1 MNSDTILILLT
12 VFVAITAI
20 SFVAQAVAMMR
31 LAKTAK
37 DMKERVDAFLPK
49 AEKLI
54 HTAEALIPK
63 AENLIYTAE
72 SIIAEG
78 RTQMAEITGRAND
91 ILVLTQ
97 TQLIRVDDL
106 VADASE
112 RAKNQMDRAETV
124 LENTLTRVNDTVNT
138 VHGNILRP
146 IREITGVAAGVK
158 AAVGHLLKG
167 APANVAQVTTDEEMF
182 I

>member
-12 VFVAITAI
+12 VFVGMTAI
-20 SFVAQAVAMMR
+20 SFAAQAIAMMR
-31 LAKTAK
+31 LAKTTREMK
-37 DMKERVDAFLPK
+37 DRVDAFLPK

-54 HTAEALIPK
+54 Q
-63 AENLIYTAE
+63 TAE
-72 SIIAEG
+72 STLTESRAQI
-78 RTQMAEITGRAND
+78 TEITTRANE
-91 ILVLTQ
+91 ILTLTQ
-97 TQLIRVDDL
+97 TQVVRVDEL
-106 VADASE
+106 MSDAAA
-112 RAKNQMDRAETV
+112 RAKVQIDRAEMV

-138 VHGNILRP
+138 VHGSILRP
-146 IREITGVAAGVK
+146 VREISGVAAGVK

>member
-1 MNSDTILILLT
+1 MNADTTLILLT

-20 SFVAQAVAMMR
+20 SFAAQALAMMR
-31 LAKTAK
+31 LAKTTK
-37 DMKERVDAFLPK
+37 EMKERVDAFLPK

-54 HTAEALIPK
+54 QTAETTLTESK
-63 AENLIYTAE
+63 AQITEITVRANEILQITQ
-72 SIIAEG
+72 
-78 RTQMAEITGRAND
+78 TQMA
-91 ILVLTQ
+91 
-97 TQLIRVDDL
+97 RVDDL
-106 VADASE
+106 MADASM
-112 RAKNQMDRAETV
+112 RAKVQLDRAESV

-138 VHGNILRP
+138 VHGTILRP

>member
-1 MNSDTILILLT
+1 MNSDTTLLILT

-20 SFVAQAVAMMR
+20 SFAAQAIAMMR
-31 LAKTAK
+31 LARTTRE
-37 DMKERVDAFLPK
+37 MKERVDAFLPK

-54 HTAEALIPK
+54 QTAETTL
-63 AENLIYTAE
+63 AE
-72 SIIAEG
+72 S
-78 RTQMAEITGRAND
+78 RTQIHEITTRANE
-91 ILVLTQ
+91 ILALTQ
-97 TQLIRVDDL
+97 TQLTRVDEL
-106 VADASE
+106 MADATV
-112 RAKNQMDRAETV
+112 RAKVQLDRAETV
-124 LENTLTRVNDTVNT
+124 LENTMSRVNDTVNS
-138 VHGNILRP
+138 VHGTILRP

>member
-1 MNSDTILILLT
+1 MNADTTLILLT

-20 SFVAQAVAMMR
+20 SFAAQALAMMR
-31 LAKTAK
+31 LAQTTKE
-37 DMKERVDAFLPK
+37 MKERVDAFLPK

-54 HTAEALIPK
+54 QTAETTL
-63 AENLIYTAE
+63 TE
-72 SIIAEG
+72 SRAQINEITMRANEILQITQ
-78 RTQMAEITGRAND
+78 TQMA
-91 ILVLTQ
+91 
-97 TQLIRVDDL
+97 RVDDL
-106 VADASE
+106 VADASM
-112 RAKNQMDRAETV
+112 RAKVQMDRAETV

-138 VHGNILRP
+138 VQGTILRP

>member
-1 MNSDTILILLT
+1 MNADTTLILLT
-12 VFVAITAI
+12 VFVAITAV
-20 SFVAQAVAMMR
+20 SFAAQALAMMR
-31 LAKTAK
+31 LAQTTKE
-37 DMKERVDAFLPK
+37 MKERVDAFLPK

-54 HTAEALIPK
+54 QTAETTL
-63 AENLIYTAE
+63 TE
-72 SIIAEG
+72 SRAQINEITTRANEILQITQ
-78 RTQMAEITGRAND
+78 TQMA
-91 ILVLTQ
+91 
-97 TQLIRVDDL
+97 RVDDL
-106 VADASE
+106 VADASM
-112 RAKNQMDRAETV
+112 RAKVQMDRAETV

-138 VHGNILRP
+138 VQGTILRP

>member
-1 MNSDTILILLT
+1 MNPDTTLILLT
-12 VFVAITAI
+12 FFVAMTAV
-20 SFVAQAVAMMR
+20 SFAAQAVAILR

-37 DMKERVDAFLPK
+37 EMKERVDTFIPK

-54 HTAEALIPK
+54 Q
-63 AENLIYTAE
+63 TAE
-72 SIIAEG
+72 STIAET
-78 RTQMAEITGRAND
+78 RTQITEITGKAHE
-91 ILVLTQ
+91 ILALTQ
-97 TQLIRVDDL
+97 TQLMRVDDL
-106 VADASE
+106 VADASA
-112 RAKNQMDRAETV
+112 RAKVQMDRAEIV
-124 LENTLTRVNDTVNT
+124 LENTLTRVTDTVNS
-138 VHGNILRP
+138 VHGTILRP

>member
-1 MNSDTILILLT
+1 MNADTTLTLLT

-20 SFVAQAVAMMR
+20 SFALQAVAMMR
-31 LAKTAK
+31 VAKTTK
-37 DMKERVDAFLPK
+37 EMKERVDAFLPK

-54 HTAEALIPK
+54 QTAETTLTESK
-63 AENLIYTAE
+63 AQISEITTRANEILAITQ
-72 SIIAEG
+72 
-78 RTQMAEITGRAND
+78 TQMA
-91 ILVLTQ
+91 
-97 TQLIRVDDL
+97 RVDDL
-106 VADASE
+106 MADATV
-112 RAKNQMDRAETV
+112 RAKAQLDRAESV

-138 VHGNILRP
+138 VHGTILRP

-158 AAVGHLLKG
+158 AAVGQLLKG

>member
-1 MNSDTILILLT
+1 MNADTTLILLT

-20 SFVAQAVAMMR
+20 SFAAQALAMMR
-31 LAKTAK
+31 LAQTTKE
-37 DMKERVDAFLPK
+37 MKERVDAFLPK

-54 HTAEALIPK
+54 QTAETTLTESK
-63 AENLIYTAE
+63 AQINEITVRANEILQITQ
-72 SIIAEG
+72 
-78 RTQMAEITGRAND
+78 TQMA
-91 ILVLTQ
+91 
-97 TQLIRVDDL
+97 RVDDL
-106 VADASE
+106 MADASM
-112 RAKNQMDRAETV
+112 RAKVQMDRAETV

-138 VHGNILRP
+138 VHGTILRP

>member
-1 MNSDTILILLT
+1 MNADTTLILLT

-20 SFVAQAVAMMR
+20 SFAAQALTMMR
-31 LAKTAK
+31 LAQTTKE
-37 DMKERVDAFLPK
+37 MKERVDAFLPK

-54 HTAEALIPK
+54 QTAETTLTESK
-63 AENLIYTAE
+63 AQINEITVRANEILQITQ
-72 SIIAEG
+72 
-78 RTQMAEITGRAND
+78 TQMA
-91 ILVLTQ
+91 
-97 TQLIRVDDL
+97 RVDDL
-106 VADASE
+106 MADASM
-112 RAKNQMDRAETV
+112 RAKVQMDRAETV

-138 VHGNILRP
+138 VHGTILRP

>member
-1 MNSDTILILLT
+1 MNADTTLILLT
-12 VFVAITAI
+12 IFVAITAI
-20 SFVAQAVAMMR
+20 SFAAQALAMMR
-31 LAKTAK
+31 LAQTTKE
-37 DMKERVDAFLPK
+37 MKERVDAFLPK

-54 HTAEALIPK
+54 QTAETTLTESK
-63 AENLIYTAE
+63 AQITEITVRANEILQITQ
-72 SIIAEG
+72 
-78 RTQMAEITGRAND
+78 TQMA
-91 ILVLTQ
+91 
-97 TQLIRVDDL
+97 RVDDL
-106 VADASE
+106 VADASM
-112 RAKNQMDRAETV
+112 RAKVQMDRAETV

-138 VHGNILRP
+138 VQGTILRP

>member
-1 MNSDTILILLT
+1 MNADTTFILLT
-12 VFVAITAI
+12 IFVAITAI
-20 SFVAQAVAMMR
+20 SFAAQALAMMR
-31 LAKTAK
+31 LAQTIKEMK
-37 DMKERVDAFLPK
+37 DRVDVFLPK

-54 HTAEALIPK
+54 HTAETTLSESK
-63 AENLIYTAE
+63 AQIN
-72 SIIAEG
+72 
-78 RTQMAEITGRAND
+78 EITSRANE
-91 ILVLTQ
+91 ILQ
-97 TQLIRVDDL
+97 MTQLQMVRVDEL
-106 VADASE
+106 MADAST
-112 RAKNQMDRAETV
+112 RAKVQMDRAETV

-138 VHGNILRP
+138 VHGTILRP

>member
-1 MNSDTILILLT
+1 MNADTTLTLLT

-20 SFVAQAVAMMR
+20 SFAAQALAMMR
-31 LAKTAK
+31 LAQTTKE
-37 DMKERVDAFLPK
+37 MKERVDAFLPK

-54 HTAEALIPK
+54 QTAETTLTESK
-63 AENLIYTAE
+63 AQINEITLRANEILQITQ
-72 SIIAEG
+72 
-78 RTQMAEITGRAND
+78 TQMA
-91 ILVLTQ
+91 
-97 TQLIRVDDL
+97 RVDDL
-106 VADASE
+106 MADASS
-112 RAKNQMDRAETV
+112 RAKVQLDRAESV

-138 VHGNILRP
+138 VHGTILRP

>member
-1 MNSDTILILLT
+1 MNADTTLILLT

-20 SFVAQAVAMMR
+20 SFAAQALAMMR
-31 LAKTAK
+31 LAQTTKE
-37 DMKERVDAFLPK
+37 MKERVDAFLPK

-54 HTAEALIPK
+54 QTAETTLTESK
-63 AENLIYTAE
+63 AQITEITVRANEILQITQ
-72 SIIAEG
+72 
-78 RTQMAEITGRAND
+78 TQMA
-91 ILVLTQ
+91 
-97 TQLIRVDDL
+97 RVDDL
-106 VADASE
+106 VADASM
-112 RAKNQMDRAETV
+112 RAKVQMDRAETV

-138 VHGNILRP
+138 VQGTILRP

>member
-1 MNSDTILILLT
+1 MNPDTTLILLT
-12 VFVAITAI
+12 FFVAMTAV
-20 SFVAQAVAMMR
+20 SFAAQAVAILR

-37 DMKERVDAFLPK
+37 EMKERVDTFIPK

-54 HTAEALIPK
+54 Q
-63 AENLIYTAE
+63 TAE
-72 SIIAEG
+72 STIAET
-78 RTQMAEITGRAND
+78 RTQITEITGKAHE
-91 ILVLTQ
+91 ILALTQ
-97 TQLIRVDDL
+97 TQLMRVDDL
-106 VADASE
+106 VADASA
-112 RAKNQMDRAETV
+112 RAKVQMDRVEIV
-124 LENTLTRVNDTVNT
+124 LENTLTRVNDTVNS
-138 VHGNILRP
+138 VHGTILRP

>member
-1 MNSDTILILLT
+1 MNTDTTLVIMT

-20 SFVAQAVAMMR
+20 SFAAQAIAMMR
-31 LAKTAK
+31 LARTTRE
-37 DMKERVDAFLPK
+37 MKERVDAFLPK

-54 HTAEALIPK
+54 QTAETTL
-63 AENLIYTAE
+63 AE
-72 SIIAEG
+72 S
-78 RTQMAEITGRAND
+78 RTQINEITTRANE
-91 ILVLTQ
+91 ILALTQ
-97 TQLIRVDDL
+97 TQLTRVDEL
-106 VADASE
+106 MSDATV
-112 RAKNQMDRAETV
+112 RAKVQLDRAETV
-124 LENTLTRVNDTVNT
+124 LENTMSRVNDTVNS
-138 VHGNILRP
+138 VHGTILRP

>member
-1 MNSDTILILLT
+1 MNSDTTLLILT

-20 SFVAQAVAMMR
+20 SFAAQAIAMMR
-31 LAKTAK
+31 LARTTRE
-37 DMKERVDAFLPK
+37 MKERVDAFLPK

-54 HTAEALIPK
+54 QTA
-63 AENLIYTAE
+63 AE
-72 SIIAEG
+72 S
-78 RTQMAEITGRAND
+78 RTQIHEITTRANE
-91 ILVLTQ
+91 ILALTQ
-97 TQLIRVDDL
+97 TQLTRVDEL
-106 VADASE
+106 MADATV
-112 RAKNQMDRAETV
+112 RAKVQLDRAETV
-124 LENTLTRVNDTVNT
+124 LENTMSRVNDTVNS
-138 VHGNILRP
+138 VHGTILRP

>member
-20 SFVAQAVAMMR
+20 SFAAQAIAMMR
-31 LAKTAK
+31 LARTTRE
-37 DMKERVDAFLPK
+37 MKERVDAFLPK

-54 HTAEALIPK
+54 QTAETTL
-63 AENLIYTAE
+63 AE
-72 SIIAEG
+72 S
-78 RTQMAEITGRAND
+78 RTQINEITTRANE
-91 ILVLTQ
+91 ILALTQ
-97 TQLIRVDDL
+97 TQLTRVDEL
-106 VADASE
+106 MADATVRAKAQME
-112 RAKNQMDRAETV
+112 RAESV
-124 LENTLTRVNDTVNT
+124 LENTMSRVNETVNS
-138 VHGNILRP
+138 VHGTILRP

>member
-1 MNSDTILILLT
+1 MNTDTTLVIMT

-20 SFVAQAVAMMR
+20 SFAAQAIAMMR
-31 LAKTAK
+31 LTRTTRE
-37 DMKERVDAFLPK
+37 MKERVDAFLPK

-54 HTAEALIPK
+54 ETAEATL
-63 AENLIYTAE
+63 AE
-72 SIIAEG
+72 SRAQIN
-78 RTQMAEITGRAND
+78 EITTRAND
-91 ILVLTQ
+91 ILALTQ
-97 TQLIRVDDL
+97 TQLTRVDEL
-106 VADASE
+106 MADATV
-112 RAKNQMDRAETV
+112 RAKVQLDRAETV
-124 LENTLTRVNDTVNT
+124 LENTMSRVNDTVNS
-138 VHGNILRP
+138 VHGTILRP

>member
-1 MNSDTILILLT
+1 MNSDTTLVLLT
-12 VFVAITAI
+12 VFVAITAV
-20 SFVAQAVAMMR
+20 SFAAQALAMMR

-49 AEKLI
+49 AEQLI
-54 HTAEALIPK
+54 RSAESIIPK
-63 AENLIYTAE
+63 AENLIHTAE
-72 SIIAEG
+72 SIIADS

-112 RAKNQMDRAETV
+112 RAKHQMDRAETV

-138 VHGNILRP
+138 MHGTILRP

>member
-1 MNSDTILILLT
+1 MNPDTTLILLT
-12 VFVAITAI
+12 FFVAMTAV
-20 SFVAQAVAMMR
+20 SFAAQAVAILR

-37 DMKERVDAFLPK
+37 EMKERVDTFIPK

-54 HTAEALIPK
+54 Q
-63 AENLIYTAE
+63 TAE
-72 SIIAEG
+72 STIAET
-78 RTQMAEITGRAND
+78 RTQITEITGKAHE
-91 ILVLTQ
+91 ILALTQ
-97 TQLIRVDDL
+97 TQLMRVDDL
-106 VADASE
+106 VADASA
-112 RAKNQMDRAETV
+112 RAKVQMDRAEIV
-124 LENTLTRVNDTVNT
+124 LENTLTRVNDTVNS
-138 VHGNILRP
+138 VHGTILRP